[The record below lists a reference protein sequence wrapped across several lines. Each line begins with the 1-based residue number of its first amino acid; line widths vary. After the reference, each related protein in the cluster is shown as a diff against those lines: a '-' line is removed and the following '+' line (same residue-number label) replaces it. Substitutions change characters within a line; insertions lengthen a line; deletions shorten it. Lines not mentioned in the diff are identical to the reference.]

1 MVGVILSMLGHEL
14 SEETLREI
22 IAEVDVDGNQYY
34 FIVNLISI
42 TCSLYHLIDVSST
55 ENYSLLIVI
64 NKIINKIEQKH

>member
-42 TCSLYHLIDVSST
+42 TCSLYHSIDVSST